1 MAKSKSRSKVPVG
14 STRSKKVEEKPKEV
28 DYAEAAD
35 EFADETEESEQEEQ
49 SADEEVSDDNQ
60 DGSEDDEQEEEED
73 EESIEEEEDEDEESE
88 EEEDDEEVDDVDAL
102 FRGSAADGDEE
113 EDDDDDSSGDEA
125 RQHEKEAATAVVKAG
140 PEQCNFDLRNM
151 TAMNSHQI
159 SASSLYSKERADDSP
174 VCIPLEDEGLM
185 VDEDYLLERASAG
198 CSQLIAAIWQLPTES
213 SDAGPLAALP
223 AYDEIPIPRS
233 MVRRAK

>member
-73 EESIEEEEDEDEESE
+73 EESIEEEEDEESE
-88 EEEDDEEVDDVDAL
+88 EEEEDEEVDDVDAL

-159 SASSLYSKERADDSP
+159 PASSLYSKERADDSP